1 METISIVGGG
11 IAGLALASCLDPDR
25 FEVTV
30 YEKRPEL
37 PTVGNALGMWPN
49 AQRALARIG
58 VLEEARAVSPVIGSG
73 SVRNAGG
80 EPWVTVNGGDMFA
93 ISRVDLLPLLDAA
106 VPGTVR
112 RVTGNVQALPA
123 QAGLVVGAD
132 GVHSMVRREVWGAR
146 TAAKLTPY
154 LALRGTLPSR
164 VNPDEVGEYWGRG
177 DLFGMAAARGGS
189 FWYASYRSGLGPYGI
204 DTASALEQA
213 RERYSTHAPAIRR
226 TLAAATPEACLV
238 QRLWTVPH
246 LGSYVRGR
254 TVLIGDAAHA
264 MLPTLGRGACESL
277 VDAVTLADLLNTLP
291 EDQAL
296 HAYDRQ
302 RQLRTRALS
311 LASSALGRV
320 ALAERAQPLRDG
332 LLRLVGRRNQRAA
345 VGSSPAAD
353 QRTEAA
359 G

>member
-11 IAGLALASCLDPDR
+11 IAGLALASCLDPAR
-25 FEVTV
+25 FHVTV

-37 PTVGNALGMWPN
+37 PAVGNALGMWPN
-49 AQRALARIG
+49 AQRALARLGI
-58 VLEEARAVSPVIGSG
+58 LEEARAVSPVIGSG
-73 SVRNAGG
+73 SVRDAQG
-80 EPWVTVNGGDMFA
+80 EPWVTVNAGEMFG
-93 ISRVDLLPLLDAA
+93 ISRVDLLRLLDGA

-112 RVTGNVQALPA
+112 RITSNVRSLPA
-123 QAGLVVGAD
+123 DGSLVVGAD
-132 GVHSMVRREVWGAR
+132 GVHSAVRREVWGTATDAR
-146 TAAKLTPY
+146 LTPY
-154 LALRGTLPSR
+154 LALRGTLPAPVS
-164 VNPDEVGEYWGRG
+164 PDEVGEYWGRG

-189 FWYASYRSGLGPYGI
+189 FWYASYRSGIGPYGI
-204 DTASALEQA
+204 DAASALEHA

-226 TLAAATPEACLV
+226 TLAAATPETCLV

-246 LGSYVRGR
+246 LGSYARGR

-264 MLPTLGRGACESL
+264 MMPTLGRGACESL

-302 RQLRTRALS
+302 RRPRTRALS
-311 LASSALGRV
+311 LASSAMGRV
-320 ALAERAQPLRDG
+320 ALADGAQPLRDR
-332 LLRLVGRRNQRAA
+332 LLRLARRRNGRTA
-345 VGSSPAAD
+345 VVSGS
-353 QRTEAA
+353 A